1 MKLLTWLTVIYLVVL
16 VVALAVSL
24 IAIFVYLWKIGSAL
38 AAVERALVQTK
49 TNTLP
54 LAGHIEAINGGLVG
68 VRDGL
73 MLVDEHLASTDGSLD
88 FVAERLGVRE
98 TV

>member
-1 MKLLTWLTVIYLVVL
+1 MELLTWLTVIYLVVL
-16 VVALAVSL
+16 VVALAASL

-38 AAVERALVQTK
+38 AGVERALVQTK
-49 TNTLP
+49 ANTQP

-73 MLVDEHLASTDGSLD
+73 MLVDDHLASTTGSLD
-88 FVAERLGVRE
+88 FVAERLGIRE
-98 TV
+98 TA